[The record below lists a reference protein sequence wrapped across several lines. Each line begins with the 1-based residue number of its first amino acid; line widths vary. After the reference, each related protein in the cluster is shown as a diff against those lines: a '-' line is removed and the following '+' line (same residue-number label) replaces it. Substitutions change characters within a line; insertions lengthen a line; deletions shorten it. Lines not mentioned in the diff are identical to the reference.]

1 MDEKRR
7 FVGIAAHRNG
17 REEWRIRLYE
27 EAVVRHDPNRFAD
40 ILGRAKRHYARDG
53 DVKPEVEKSAA
64 KRRSAGEAV
73 DYPLRR
79 NLAQDAERIVVRVAS
94 MYDDGQAKHVRE
106 IELPREKFALGIA
119 RLWRIVVVKPD
130 LPYGGD
136 AGVVKRRQ
144 FLPRLIAIPAD
155 CTILETFRSRVKR
168 LAPADGHYARH
179 ASGLGAL
186 NGRGGFAAR
195 SLEVRVCVE
204 KLQQLNA
211 P

>member
-27 EAVVRHDPNRFAD
+27 ETVVRHDADRFAD

-53 DVKPEVEKSAA
+53 NVEPEVEKSAA
-64 KRRSAGEAV
+64 NRWRAGEAV

-79 NLAQDAERIVVRVAS
+79 NLAQDSECIVVRVAG
-94 MYDDGQAKHVRE
+94 MYDDGETKYVRE
-106 IELPREKFALGIA
+106 VELPREKFALGIT
-119 RLWRIVVVKPD
+119 RLWRIVVVEPY

-136 AGVVKRRQ
+136 TSVVERRQ
-144 FLPRLIAIPAD
+144 FLPRLVAIPAN
-155 CTILETFRSRVKR
+155 CAALKALRSRVKR
-168 LAPADGHYARH
+168 LTPADGHYARH

-195 SLEVRVCVE
+195 PLEVRVCVE